1 MNQAADGGSGGGS
14 IRANHEAM
22 LSAGDGLVSDG
33 ETFDKTGKDMPALEG
48 LGPAAMLISGVI
60 SSYAD
65 AGMRLSAEA
74 QTIGDAVRVCSG
86 ELSDADADAADAL
99 KILRQGV
106 DG

>member
-1 MNQAADGGSGGGS
+1 MNQAADGDSP

-22 LSAGDGLVSDG
+22 LAAGDGLVTDG
-33 ETFDKTGKDMPALEG
+33 ETFDKTGKTMPGLDG
-48 LGPAAMLISGVI
+48 LGPAALLISGVI

-86 ELSDADADAADAL
+86 ELADADADSADAL
-99 KILRQGV
+99 KILRQGM
-106 DG
+106 GE

>member
-1 MNQAADGGSGGGS
+1 MNQAAGGGG

-22 LSAGDGLVSDG
+22 LTAGDGLVTDG
-33 ETFDKTGKDMPALEG
+33 EDFDKTGKSLPGLDD

-65 AGMRLSAEA
+65 AGMCLSAEA

-86 ELSDADADAADAL
+86 ELADADADAADAL
-99 KILRQGV
+99 KILRQGMA
-106 DG
+106 G